1 MQSVNKQIDEKKEEQ
16 PEIVIDDPFAPL
28 DTTTNVLF
36 ENENTSKI
44 EKDES
49 AMDVLGGLLSAN
61 PEFES
66 NEEKENVTS
75 TFVDFAK
82 YEEIK
87 DEKIDYDNLTKVSAV
102 DEYKIV
108 SIEETVISE
117 DADGKQT
124 IVKTVDVKDDD
135 VKQDLE
141 DVKEQQLAHQTID
154 IDNFMKKN
162 GAQNVLI
169 DDDMKE
175 ESSSSSSEEENES
188 MGSEIIHD
196 TPRQSEVLH
205 EKLDSQIFGAPVDD
219 ENGAIDEHS
228 SSSSSEDENV
238 SNSQGTDPNGY

>member
-82 YEEIK
+82 YEAIK
-87 DEKIDYDNLTKVSAV
+87 DEKIDYDKLTKVSAV

-124 IVKTVDVKDDD
+124 IDN
-135 VKQDLE
+135 
-141 DVKEQQLAHQTID
+141 
-154 IDNFMKKN
+154 DNFMKKN

-219 ENGAIDEHS
+219 ENDAIDEQS

>member
-1 MQSVNKQIDEKKEEQ
+1 MGSIQNEQSEKQMEIEKDDSNGSDDPFADLDIDSNQIFASPKSDPPKDEQKQIEKEHIDEKKEEQ
-16 PEIVIDDPFAPL
+16 PENVIDDPFAPL
-28 DTTTNVLF
+28 DATTNVLF

-66 NEEKENVTS
+66 NEEQENVTS

-87 DEKIDYDNLTKVSAV
+87 DEKIDYDKLTKVSAV

-124 IVKTVDVKDDD
+124 IVKTVDDVKDDD
-135 VKQDLE
+135 AKQDLE
-141 DVKEQQLAHQTID
+141 DEKEQRLAHQTID

-162 GAQNVLI
+162 EA
-169 DDDMKE
+169 
-175 ESSSSSSEEENES
+175 
-188 MGSEIIHD
+188 
-196 TPRQSEVLH
+196 
-205 EKLDSQIFGAPVDD
+205 
-219 ENGAIDEHS
+219 
-228 SSSSSEDENV
+228 
-238 SNSQGTDPNGY
+238 